1 MRGAARGAELASA
14 SIEQDARRYSID
26 GKGLHGMIPGKS
38 DHARQLGDKFSIARD
53 YFSITRD
60 YFSIARDYFSSI
72 SAWRH
77 GLKLRVAISGYCKA

>member
-26 GKGLHGMIPGKS
+26 GKGLNGMIRGKS

-53 YFSITRD
+53 
-60 YFSIARDYFSSI
+60 
-72 SAWRH
+72 
-77 GLKLRVAISGYCKA
+77 